1 MTKTLAVLIVLA
13 ACDVPPMTLRY
24 RLTEGPSQ
32 VCRSTTGVAA
42 TDCSQYTMLCSGVL
56 SIRIVPPEMSAIPY
70 ASSCTRLASE
80 RPSDR
85 LCSIASIDVP
95 QPSVAVPEQTL
106 EVQVAIFEEG
116 TLEKDDNGN
125 PICPQVRYG
134 ADNLALSSVEEC
146 IEGEPCPAQPAI
158 AGRAFYY
165 PGDEKTVVELGCVND
180 ALLSACNPTE
190 ETEVKA
196 AVFDFET
203 VVSVSPA
210 TAPSLFVSAS
220 EPTLNNL
227 LGAFW
232 VSSEDT
238 FPLQLTVQSPDPK
251 WGATIVSKDR
261 DVLRSNVCVKVLENI
276 PQATST
282 LTCMTPVPPS
292 PMDLLGYR
300 LPRATLNQ
308 ILLALSQPIFPDT
321 GLVVGVVLNQFFSPV
336 PGVVVS
342 SDAGTIKYL
351 SADRMS
357 VSTTS
362 TSTNGIFISEDAPFG
377 TRFTWSGVEQIGG
390 VVTNHVT
397 IVVLQKPIEPF

>member
-1 MTKTLAVLIVLA
+1 MKALAVLIVFA
-13 ACDVPPMTLRY
+13 ACDPPPMKLRY

-32 VCRSTTGVAA
+32 VCPSTTGGPA
-42 TDCSQYTMLCSGVL
+42 TDCSQYTMLCRGVL
-56 SIRIVPPEMSAIPY
+56 SIRIVPPEKTDIPY
-70 ASSCTRLASE
+70 ASSCTRLTSD
-80 RPSDR
+80 RPDDR

-95 QPSVAVPEQTL
+95 QASVAVPEQVL

-116 TLEKDDNGN
+116 TLDRDVNGN
-125 PICPQVRYG
+125 PICPQVKYG
-134 ADNLALSSVEEC
+134 ADNLALSAVEAC
-146 IEGEPCPAQPAI
+146 IDGEPCPAQPAI

-165 PGDEKTVVELGCVND
+165 PGDDKTIVELGCVNES
-180 ALLSACNPTE
+180 LLSTCNPIE
-190 ETEVKA
+190 ETEVQA
-196 AVFDFET
+196 SVFDFET

-210 TAPSLFVSAS
+210 TAPNLFVSAA

-232 VSSEDT
+232 VDPADT
-238 FPLQLTVQSPDPK
+238 YPLQLIVQTPDPK
-251 WGATIVSKDR
+251 WATTIMTENP
-261 DVLRSNVCVKVLENI
+261 DVLRSSACVKVLENI

-282 LTCMTPVPPS
+282 LTCTAPVPPS

-308 ILLALSQPIFPDT
+308 ILLALGRPVFPDT

-351 SADRMS
+351 SADRAS
-357 VSTTS
+357 VNTTS
-362 TSTNGIFISEDAPFG
+362 TSSNGIFISEDAPYG
-377 TRFTWSGVEQIGG
+377 TKFTWSGVEQIGG